1 MNITD
6 IDDKIINKSL
16 ELGIP
21 FEKFARDYETEF
33 FKDMKS
39 LNVRLPDVI
48 TRVTEYVPEIIEYIS
63 KIIENG
69 YAY

>member
-6 IDDKIINKSL
+6 IDDKIINKSK

-21 FEKFARDYETEF
+21 FEKLARDNETEF
-33 FKDMKS
+33 FKDMKD

-48 TRVTEYVPEIIEYIS
+48 TRVTEYVPEICEYIQT
-63 KIIENG
+63 IIDNG
-69 YAY
+69 FAY